1 MCILFCFLLL
11 GVHSVTCMDACC
23 VESKSEREREMLW
36 TIAVLCAGRDKRS
49 THYID
54 CMYCELW
61 VRCGAGDYNLKSPSS
76 RRREHLFSHV
86 TRVDGLRTDLGRAGR
101 ARAWCERGAGPLRRQ
116 STRRRTLELS
126 SEARIL
132 ADECAVLGACGG
144 AVHGSTAAR
153 RRTTWCARARCNHR
167 RHCIYYFPRFSI
179 IWARQF
185 CVAATAIESRYNLR
199 EWLRRVPVFARR
211 FTLCAAS
218 IWTAAAFP
226 CRCGQIKTERLYCD
240 LCVVP
245 WHLAHTVVLCHLAL
259 LVSFGLSHDS

>member
-1 MCILFCFLLL
+1 M
-11 GVHSVTCMDACC
+11 T
-23 VESKSEREREMLW
+23 
-36 TIAVLCAGRDKRS
+36 
-49 THYID
+49 
-54 CMYCELW
+54 
-61 VRCGAGDYNLKSPSS
+61 
-76 RRREHLFSHV
+76 
-86 TRVDGLRTDLGRAGR
+86 
-101 ARAWCERGAGPLRRQ
+101 
-116 STRRRTLELS
+116 
-126 SEARIL
+126 
-132 ADECAVLGACGG
+132 G
-144 AVHGSTAAR
+144 AVSYAR
-153 RRTTWCARARCNHR
+153 LQIGKRRKSVDNAMRNDNTVRTNGNHR

-185 CVAATAIESRYNLR
+185 CVATTAIESRYNLR